1 MSLLS
6 RSFDSCLLTSVTLR
20 PIAICVAC
28 SVVCV
33 LGTLASPAK
42 ADEPIEMPFVMQTRS
57 GPRNHVHGVSIGS
70 VGPLESKLQAAY
82 HDWFIRFCRAHS
94 RDQQTDRPTHRH
106 NCFNCFRL
114 SYKFTY
120 ILTYL
125 LTNIDRPRNVK
136 LCVGIRRICIYL
148 MHARCPDNTAVIAK

>member
-1 MSLLS
+1 VSLLC

-33 LGTLASPAK
+33 FGTPASPAK
-42 ADEPIEMPFVMQTRS
+42 ADEPIEMSFLMQTRI
-57 GPRNHVHGVSIGS
+57 GPRNHVHRVSLGP

-82 HDWFIRFCRAHS
+82 HDRFIRFCRAHS
-94 RDQQTDRPTHRH
+94 RDQQTDMHTDTIVLIVFV
-106 NCFNCFRL
+106 CL
-114 SYKFTY
+114 TSSLTY
-120 ILTYL
+120 ILTSL
-125 LTNIDRPRNVK
+125 LTYIDRPRIVK

-148 MHARCPDNTAVIAK
+148 MHARCPDNTAVVAN